1 LADWYIAK
9 MLQANVDKLVSLVL
23 VTLLKNIKIY
33 G

>member
-1 LADWYIAK
+1 